1 MQCWIYEYFPSVGS
15 VVVVEDYDER
25 KPRAWHW
32 KSGKALPVST
42 YHRRLDRLSSDAIC
56 WIPYGDHRA
65 FREFEVISLF
75 LGHIRWGPSNV
86 IHRPERVVQ

>member
-42 YHRRLDRLSSDAIC
+42 YCRRLDRLTSDVVC
-56 WIPYGDHRA
+56 WISYGDHRA

-75 LGHIRWGPSNV
+75 SEHIKCGPSIV
-86 IHRPERVVQ
+86 IHRLEKVVR